1 MATITD
7 RYRRD
12 VHFTQMMTRIGLAAS
27 ERNRFIRDG
36 FINMEVMSFQCKLNV
51 KGFKTYIK
59 SLNKTFAASTAAN
72 IRVYLTPSR

>member
-12 VHFTQMMTRIGLAAS
+12 VHFTQMMTLIELAAS

-36 FINMEVMSFQCKLNV
+36 FITMEVMSFQCKLNV
-51 KGFKTYIK
+51 KGFKTYI
-59 SLNKTFAASTAAN
+59 
-72 IRVYLTPSR
+72 

>member
-51 KGFKTYIK
+51 KGFKSYI
-59 SLNKTFAASTAAN
+59 
-72 IRVYLTPSR
+72 